1 MFTITFD
8 QRDAML
14 AAQDEAAKSYWAYP
28 DAQWQ
33 FEFQTVYL
41 LSHYNVP
48 QAKTPDG
55 LVWGECQ
62 E

>member
-1 MFTITFD
+1 M
-8 QRDAML
+8 ML
-14 AAQDEAAKSYWAYP
+14 AAQDEAAKYYWAYP